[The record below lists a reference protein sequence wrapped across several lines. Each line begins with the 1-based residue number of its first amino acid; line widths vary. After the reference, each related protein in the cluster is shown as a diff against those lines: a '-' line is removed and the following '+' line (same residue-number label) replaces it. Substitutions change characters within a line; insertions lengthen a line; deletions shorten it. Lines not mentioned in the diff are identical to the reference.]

1 MILYYIERLESDQ
14 VHTTLTQCMLTLTKM
29 SEALIQIGV
38 VGCADIGRKVSRAIN
53 LSPNATI
60 CSVAS
65 RNYDKAAAFAAANG
79 YPLTAKVYG
88 NYEALLE
95 DPDVDAVYMPLP
107 TSLHLKWAVLAAQN
121 KKHLLL
127 EKPVALDVAEFDE
140 IVGACE
146 DNGVQFMDNTMWV
159 HNPRTAKMAQFFN
172 DPHRFGQLKSVI
184 YMSIPSSTIIFGLP
198 NKFVKLL
205 LSQV

>member
-1 MILYYIERLESDQ
+1 
-14 VHTTLTQCMLTLTKM
+14 M

-38 VGCADIGRKVSRAIN
+38 VGCADIARKVSRAIN

-60 CSVAS
+60 CAAAS
-65 RNYDKAAAFAAANG
+65 RSYDKASTFAAANG

-107 TSLHLKWAVLAAQN
+107 TSLHLRWAVLAAQN

-127 EKPVALDVAEFDE
+127 EKPVALNVAEFDE
-140 IVGACE
+140 ITLACQS
-146 DNGVQFMDNTMWV
+146 NGVQFMDNTMWV
-159 HNPRTAKMAQFFN
+159 HNPRTAAMSQVFN
-172 DPHRFGQLKSVI
+172 DKNRFGQLKSVNFTFILLFYMHCIFVLPYGFGPLGVLTFQRSFAKESHI
-184 YMSIPSSTIIFGLP
+184 Y
-198 NKFVKLL
+198 
-205 LSQV
+205 